1 VTDIKTDVSPALS
14 QSNGPSAPVT
24 VTDLLNAG
32 VHFGHQSK
40 RWNPKMKRFIF
51 EKRNGIYLIDLNKT
65 LLQLE
70 AARKF
75 LFETVSGGKNV
86 VFVGTKRQCQ
96 ETIKEAAARSGQFY
110 VVSRWLGGTLTNY
123 QNIANSIR
131 HMKEIQAM
139 REKGT
144 LDTMP
149 QKEASRL
156 RHELER
162 LERNLMGIA
171 SMPGRPGAMV
181 VVDINREAIAVREAN
196 RVGIPVVAM
205 VDTNCDPDHIAYP
218 IPANDDSTRSIK
230 VIISALTEAIVGA
243 GAEYARVRASMPQ
256 EPEVKSST
264 SETRP
269 ASRSGRERRPR
280 RGMTARPVRAP
291 AHKETKAAPEEPKKE
306 SVVQTETQGASSGKN
321 V

>member
-1 VTDIKTDVSPALS
+1 VSDIKNDVSPATS
-14 QSNGPSAPVT
+14 QPNVSSTPVT

-65 LLQLE
+65 MLQLE
-70 AARKF
+70 AAGRF
-75 LFETVSGGKNV
+75 LFETVAGGKNV

-96 ETIKEAAARSGQFY
+96 ETIKEAATRSGQFY

-131 HMKEIQAM
+131 HMKDIQAM

-171 SMPGRPGAMV
+171 SMSDMPGAMI
-181 VVDINREAIAVREAN
+181 VVDINREAIAVREAK

-205 VDTNCDPDHIAYP
+205 VDTNCDPDPIAYP

-230 VIISALTEAIVGA
+230 VIIDALTESIARA
-243 GAEYARVRASMPQ
+243 GEEYARVRASMPQ
-256 EPEVKSST
+256 QPEVKP
-264 SETRP
+264 ETAGHRP
-269 ASRSGRERRPR
+269 ARPARDRRPR
-280 RGMTARPVRAP
+280 RGGMAPRARASGPREKEARA
-291 AHKETKAAPEEPKKE
+291 AEEPKKE
-306 SVVQTETQGASSGKN
+306 NIVQPETQNPSAGKN
-321 V
+321 Q